1 MVKNELFTTILLCT
15 IIFYIKEQ
23 FLKTEKKLSHY
34 ERLKHFAAS
43 NSMNRL
49 HKFKVQRKCKV
60 VGFFHGNQTRTAK
73 SNQTDIS
80 IESKIEVC

>member
-1 MVKNELFTTILLCT
+1 M
-15 IIFYIKEQ
+15 
-23 FLKTEKKLSHY
+23 
-34 ERLKHFAAS
+34 RDS
-43 NSMNRL
+43 NISLHQNDSMNRL